1 MTFLK
6 QHWRV
11 ALSVVAIALA
21 AAALAFQ
28 LASQRLHSS
37 IEAALGPRATLQ
49 SVALGWGNVELRGLR
64 VRAAPS
70 QGNTAGRWPAADELV
85 AERIRVVPAISSLWH
100 SGWRVASISVDGASL
115 SMLRTRDGKLR
126 VLPSLLEAERPAPPG
141 QVASTPAPPTLHIG
155 ELRLR
160 DVAIDF
166 YDASVAAPRGAPHRI
181 RLEALRADVGPLAL
195 PALDQRAA
203 VALQATLA
211 GPQRQGTLALQGHVT
226 PATRDAELA
235 LKIKGLDLVTLQ
247 PYLLRANEA
256 SVRRGTLDLALDASV
271 KGQRLSAP
279 GRLTLTGLELDS
291 HGGALGTFAGVPRQ
305 AVLAA
310 LGRDGR
316 IELGFTL
323 EGRLDDP
330 KFSLNELF
338 AARFAVGLAEK
349 LGVSLGGVVEG
360 LGSVIKGLFGR

>member
-6 QHWRV
+6 QHWKV
-11 ALSVVAIALA
+11 ALTVVAIALA

-28 LASQRLHSS
+28 LALQRLHSG

-49 SVALGWGNVELRGLR
+49 SVALDWGSVELRGLR
-64 VRAAPS
+64 VRAAP
-70 QGNTAGRWPAADELV
+70 GHGTPAVRWPAADELV

-100 SGWRVASISVDGASL
+100 SGWRVASISVEGASL
-115 SMLRTRDGKLR
+115 SMLRTRDGRLR
-126 VLPSLLEAERPAPPG
+126 VLPSLLEAERPASPG
-141 QVASTPAPPTLHIG
+141 QAAEAPQAPTLHIG
-155 ELRLR
+155 DLRLR
-160 DVAIDF
+160 DVVIDF
-166 YDASVAAPRGAPHRI
+166 YDASIAGARGAPHRI

-235 LKIKGLDLVTLQ
+235 LKIKGLDLVALQ
-247 PYLLRANEA
+247 PYLVQANDT
-256 SVRRGTLDLALDASV
+256 SVKRGTLDLSLDASV
-271 KGQRLSAP
+271 KGQRLRAP
-279 GRLTLTGLELDS
+279 GRLTLTDLELHS
-291 HGGALGTFAGVPRQ
+291 SGGAFGTFAGVPRQ

-310 LGRDGR
+310 MARDGR

-323 EGRLDDP
+323 EGKLDDP

-360 LGSVIKGLFGR
+360 VGGVIKGLFGR